1 MFKRTRLK
9 AMFETKKCKNAIETY
24 GISISFK
31 NEKKFTKYILKYK
44 QQ

>member
-1 MFKRTRLK
+1 MFDT
-9 AMFETKKCKNAIETY
+9 ENCKNAMETN